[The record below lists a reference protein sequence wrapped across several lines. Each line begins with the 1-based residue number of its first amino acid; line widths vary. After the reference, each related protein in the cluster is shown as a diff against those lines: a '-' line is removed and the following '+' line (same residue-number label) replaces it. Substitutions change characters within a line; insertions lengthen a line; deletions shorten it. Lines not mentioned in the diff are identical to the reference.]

1 MYDDVLDEGDLFVYK
16 KIIKFLYKDLY
27 FKFEIRMV
35 RFSRFF
41 LLRVRF
47 VIILGEFISK
57 EELSV

>member
-1 MYDDVLDEGDLFVYK
+1 MYK

-41 LLRVRF
+41 FLRVRF